1 MHCTGRCRPAWAGL
15 LRLLLPL
22 VLLTEGALAGA
33 PAPPEVDFIAVE
45 EPIEHVYD
53 PVRQRLYVTTYRG
66 WLERY
71 DLRFGLRLAPIRL
84 PGRPRGFDVT
94 ADGRFAWVANQD
106 AHDGLGVLHEV
117 DLATGALRA
126 LEIPL
131 EHGYPNA
138 DENGLNDVAIAADGV
153 AWVSA
158 GYIGGTGQQCRLRAL
173 DLMSGTAIVETDLPG
188 QRSFW
193 TDRLD
198 CGAHLWRS
206 FDRSVVVVGS
216 SSTFIEHADFYRHE
230 VGTDG
235 FTTIASDPGPSVA
248 IAGPGQTSVGA
259 DLVATRV
266 LVSYSEPEV
275 VVFDVATTPVAS
287 FPGLAAPVFDPT
299 GASLHLLDLATDEVV
314 TVRTSDWAEQ
324 SRTPIGEDLEYAGR
338 KSAGEV
344 SISGDGETL
353 FVSTDHGV
361 RLVRLVPEPAA
372 ILELAAGA
380 AALAAA
386 RRQRRAAAAAC
397 AALVVF
403 SAAGAHAATLH
414 VAKVG
419 GTNNVCGSLA
429 EPCPEIGQALEH
441 AADGDTIVVDPGLYG
456 DADGDGFVDWPADE
470 ACECIVHVTK
480 RVRIVSSGGA
490 DKTYVLAGATGLSP
504 VRIEASG
511 AAFGARNRG
520 FTLVGAP
527 AGKAA
532 LAVAAEAAG
541 VRVEGNVAAESGTGF
556 LAQGSGAVLRDNR
569 AEDNL
574 ETGFLIGGQSVELLR
589 NAAAGNAIGF
599 QLEGDDTFASL
610 LFAAANGRG
619 LVAIGGG
626 LRVERAS
633 ISEND
638 AQGIQL
644 LPEARASFDRLD
656 HRGNG
661 AACALENV
669 SGGIV
674 ILDRAFLGPTGA
686 ADVICDV
693 EGSQTELAR
702 PSARPLRSAW
712 LRRIARL
719 LALRRNATHL

>member
-1 MHCTGRCRPAWAGL
+1 MHCTGRSRPAWAAL
-15 LRLLLPL
+15 LRLLPL
-22 VLLTEGALAGA
+22 VLLAAGALAGA
-33 PAPPEVDFIAVE
+33 PAPVAADVDFVAVE

-94 ADGRFAWVANQD
+94 ADGRFAWVAD
-106 AHDGLGVLHEV
+106 RDSHDGLGVLHEV
-117 DLATGALRA
+117 DLATGALRT

-131 EHGYPNA
+131 DEGYPDA
-138 DENGLNDVAIAADGV
+138 SENGLHDVAIAADGV

-158 GYIGGTGQQCRLRAL
+158 TYIGGTGQQCRLRAV
-173 DLMSGTAIVETDLPG
+173 DLATGAATFETDLPEQG
-188 QRSFW
+188 SFW

-206 FDRSVVVVGS
+206 FDRSVVVVGI
-216 SSTFIEHADFYRHE
+216 SSTFIELADFFRHE

-235 FTTIASDPGPSVA
+235 FTKVASDPGPEGV
-248 IAGPGQTSVGA
+248 IEGPAQTAVGT
-259 DLVATRV
+259 DFVATRV
-266 LVSYSEPEV
+266 SVSSLEPTV
-275 VVFDVATTPVAS
+275 VIFDVATTPVAS
-287 FPGLAAPVFDPT
+287 FPDLEAPLFDPT
-299 GASLHLLDLATDEVV
+299 GARLHLLDLAADEVV
-314 TVRTSDWAEQ
+314 TVRTSDWAEL
-324 SRTPIGEDLEYAGR
+324 SRTPIGEDLVYAGT

-344 SISGDGETL
+344 SISEDGETL

-372 ILELAAGA
+372 ILELCAGA

-386 RRQRRAAAAAC
+386 RRRRRAAAASC

-403 SAAGAHAATLH
+403 GAVGARAATLH
-414 VAKVG
+414 VANVG
-419 GTNNVCGSLA
+419 GTNNVCGSRA
-429 EPCPEIGQALEH
+429 EPCPEIGQALEY
-441 AADGDTIVVDPGLYG
+441 AADGDTIVVGPGLYG
-456 DADGDGFVDWPADE
+456 DPDGNGFVEWPADE

-490 DKTYVLAGATGLSP
+490 DKTFVLAGATDLAP

-511 AAFGARNRG
+511 ATFGARNRG

-532 LAVAAEAAG
+532 LAIAAGAAG
-541 VRVEGNVAAESGTGF
+541 VRVEGNVAAESGMGF

-574 ETGFLIGGQSVELLR
+574 EAGFLIGGGSAELLR
-589 NAAAGNAIGF
+589 NAAAGNGIGF
-599 QLEGDDTFASL
+599 QLEGDDAFARS

-633 ISEND
+633 VSGND
-638 AQGIQL
+638 GQGIQL
-644 LPEARASFDRLD
+644 LPAAGASFDRLD
-656 HRGNG
+656 HHANG
-661 AACALENV
+661 APCALENV
-669 SGGIV
+669 SGGV
-674 ILDRAFLGPTGA
+674 VTLDRAFLGLSGA
-686 ADVICDV
+686 ADAICDV
-693 EGSQTELAR
+693 DGSRTELVR

-712 LRRIARL
+712 LRRITRL
-719 LALRRNATHL
+719 LGLAAP

>member
-1 MHCTGRCRPAWAGL
+1 MLCTGRCQLAWADL
-15 LRLLLPL
+15 LCLFRLLL
-22 VLLTEGALAGA
+22 VGAGALAVS
-33 PAPPEVDFIAVE
+33 PASGIDFVAAE

-94 ADGRFAWVANQD
+94 ADGRFAWVADRESN
-106 AHDGLGVLHEV
+106 DGMGILHEV

-131 EHGYPNA
+131 DQGYPDA
-138 DENGLNDVAIAADGV
+138 SENGLHDVAIAADGV

-158 GYIGGTGQQCRLRAL
+158 TYIGGSGQQCRLRAV
-173 DLMSGTAIVETDLPG
+173 DLASGAVTFQTDLPNPL
-188 QRSFW
+188 SPW
-193 TDRLD
+193 HDRLD

-216 SSTFIEHADFYRHE
+216 GATFIEHADFFRHE
-230 VGTDG
+230 VGRDG
-235 FTTIASDPGPSVA
+235 FTRIASDPDPQAVVG
-248 IAGPGQTSVGA
+248 GPGQTAVGTEF
-259 DLVATRV
+259 VATG
-266 LVSYSEPEV
+266 LFVSYAQPS
-275 VVFDVATTPVAS
+275 VVFVFDLAAVPVAS
-287 FPGLAAPVFDPT
+287 FPGLEAPVFDPT
-299 GASLHLLDLATDEVV
+299 GARLHLLDLAADEVV
-314 TVRTSDWAEQ
+314 TVRTVNWAEE
-324 SRTPIGEDLEYAGR
+324 SRTPIGEDLGFAGT

-344 SISGDGETL
+344 SISGDGATL

-361 RLVRLVPEPAA
+361 RVVRLVPEPAA
-372 ILELAAGA
+372 ILQLAVGA
-380 AALAAA
+380 ATLAAA
-386 RRQRRAAAAAC
+386 RRRRAAAASC
-397 AALVVF
+397 AALVAF
-403 SAAGAHAATLH
+403 SAAGAGAATLH

-419 GTNNVCGSLA
+419 ATNNVCGSLA

-441 AADGDTIVVDPGLYG
+441 AADGDMIVVDPGLYG
-456 DADGDGFVDWPADE
+456 DPDGDGFVHWPVDE
-470 ACECIVHVTK
+470 ECECIVHVTK

-490 DKTYVLAGATGLSP
+490 DKTYILAGATGLSP

-532 LAVAAEAAG
+532 LAVATQANG

-574 ETGFLIGGQSVELLR
+574 EAGFLIGGRSVELLR
-589 NAAAGNAIGF
+589 NAAANNAIGF
-599 QLEGDDTFASL
+599 QLEGEGTFATL
-610 LFAAANGRG
+610 LLAVANDRG

-633 ISEND
+633 VSGND

-644 LPEARASFDRLD
+644 LPAAGASFYRLD

-686 ADVICDV
+686 ADVICDL
-693 EGSQTELAR
+693 EGSQTELTR
-702 PSARPLRSAW
+702 PSARPLRSVW

-719 LALRRNATHL
+719 LGLAVQ